1 MDRFLRLFTSFFHCR
16 TPRTTFILL
25 WICGLLTGSLVS
37 ISADEI
43 LAPTMLAAIS
53 GSLSISGLLLV
64 LFFPLLLTAAAVF
77 ISRPAVLYLIAFLK
91 AFLFAF
97 TGIGLLLSLE
107 SSGWLVRC
115 LLMFSDS
122 LLLPFLWL
130 LWLQMLSGHEGFPMT
145 RFVSVSL
152 LALLTGILDCSFVAP
167 FLAGL
172 LSF

>member
-16 TPRTTFILL
+16 TPRTTLVLL

-37 ISADEI
+37 LSADGI

-53 GSLSISGLLLV
+53 GSLSIPGLLLV
-64 LFFPLLLTAAAVF
+64 LLFPLLLTAAAVF
-77 ISRPAVLYLIAFLK
+77 ISRPVFLYPVAFLK

-97 TGIGLLLSLE
+97 TGAGLLLSLA
-107 SSGWLVRC
+107 SSGWLIRC

-130 LWLQMLSGHEGFPMT
+130 LWLQIVSGPD
-145 RFVSVSL
+145 RFAMRRFLTVSL
-152 LALLTGILDCSFVAP
+152 LALLTGILDYSFVAP

-172 LSF
+172 LTF

>member
-16 TPRTTFILL
+16 TPRTTLALL

-37 ISADEI
+37 LSADEI

-53 GSLSISGLLLV
+53 GGLSISGLLLV
-64 LFFPLLLTAAAVF
+64 LLFPLLLTAAAVF
-77 ISRPAVLYLIAFLK
+77 ISRPVFLYPVAFLK

-97 TGIGLLLSLE
+97 TGIGLLLSLA
-107 SSGWLVRC
+107 SSGWLIRC

-130 LWLQMLSGHEGFPMT
+130 LWLQIVSGPD
-145 RFVSVSL
+145 RFAMRRFLTVSL
-152 LALLTGILDCSFVAP
+152 LALLTGILDYFLVAP

-172 LSF
+172 LTF